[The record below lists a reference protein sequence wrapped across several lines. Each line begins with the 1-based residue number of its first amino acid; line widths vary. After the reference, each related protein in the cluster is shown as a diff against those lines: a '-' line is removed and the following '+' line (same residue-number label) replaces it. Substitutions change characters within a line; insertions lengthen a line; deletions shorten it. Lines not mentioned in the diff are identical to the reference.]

1 MGIGMGTGI
10 VNELINKLYKQQN
23 LEDELDDLKRDV
35 MFLKKKLT
43 KEELEDLSY
52 EDFKWL
58 WDKVGYGGV
67 GYLFKDIYERKRL
80 EKYPE
85 LCRAVYFP
93 EINTLDISDE
103 HKRRID
109 RALRNNINSEI
120 TETNI
125 EYGNIKG
132 IEIED
137 IKPLYELGILRK
149 TIVFKIYGET
159 CLVLKENELN
169 KYLRAW
175 ELIDK
180 GINLSY
186 SEEAELDSLEK
197 DGYYYI
203 YINDEVGNFV
213 DLNRKEDFD
222 NYEEKYYF
230 YKICKKPD
238 LSWDKK

>member
-1 MGIGMGTGI
+1 MGTGI
-10 VNELINKLYKQQN
+10 VNELINKLYMQKN
-23 LEDELDDLKRDV
+23 LEDELDDLKRDI
-35 MFLKKKLT
+35 MDLKRKLT
-43 KEELEDLSY
+43 KEELDSLSY

-58 WDKVGYGGV
+58 WDKVGYGNV
-67 GYLFKDIYERKRL
+67 AYRFKDIYKKKRL

-103 HKRRID
+103 DKRRID
-109 RALRNNINSEI
+109 RALRNNINNEI

-125 EYGNIKG
+125 EYGKIKG

-137 IKPLYELGILRK
+137 IEPLYELGILRK
-149 TIVFKIYGET
+149 IIVFKICSET
-159 CLVLKENELN
+159 CLALKEDELN

-186 SEEAELDSLEK
+186 SEEAELDLLEK
-197 DGYYYI
+197 DGYYCI
-203 YINDEVGNFV
+203 YFEDKYGNFV
-213 DLNRKEDFD
+213 ALTCKEDFD
-222 NYEEKYYF
+222 KYEEKYYF
-230 YKICKKPD
+230 YKICNKPD

>member
-10 VNELINKLYKQQN
+10 VNELINKLYKQKN
-23 LEDELDDLKRDV
+23 LEDELDDLKRDI
-35 MFLKKKLT
+35 MNLKRKLT
-43 KEELEDLSY
+43 KEELDSLSY

-58 WDKVGYGGV
+58 WDKVGYGNV
-67 GYLFKDIYERKRL
+67 EYRFKDIYEKKRL

-85 LCRAVYFP
+85 FCRAVYFP

-103 HKRRID
+103 DKRRID

-132 IEIED
+132 IKIED
-137 IKPLYELGILRK
+137 IESLYELGILRK
-149 TIVFKIYGET
+149 TIVFKIYSET

-169 KYLRAW
+169 KHLRCW
-175 ELIDK
+175 ELIDRK
-180 GINLSY
+180 N
-186 SEEAELDSLEK
+186 ELTDLEKDELYSLEK

-203 YINDEVGNFV
+203 YFEDEDGNFV
-213 DLNRKEDFD
+213 DLSCKEDFD
-222 NYEEKYYF
+222 KYEEKYCF